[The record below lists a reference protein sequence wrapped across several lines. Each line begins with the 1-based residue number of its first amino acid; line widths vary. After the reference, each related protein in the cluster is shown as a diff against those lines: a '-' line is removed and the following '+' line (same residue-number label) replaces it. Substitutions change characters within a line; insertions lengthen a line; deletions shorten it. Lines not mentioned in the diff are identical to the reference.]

1 MPPHV
6 TTTTHL
12 VGMMDVDLVQIHFAS
27 YLGWVDSAFSTLLEE
42 LDRPLQGII
51 ASGEGTPVVDLH
63 VSYRSPVGLGDH
75 LLNRTWV
82 DRVGTS
88 SFTVRHEFS
97 CGERVA
103 AVVDSTHV
111 WISIEDGR
119 PTPGPLPA
127 WLIEAADAV
136 SA

>member
-27 YLGWVDSAFSTLLEE
+27 YLAWVDSAFSTLLEE
-42 LDRPLQGII
+42 LDRPLQDII
-51 ASGEGTPVVDLH
+51 ASGRGTPVVDLH

-75 LLNRTWV
+75 LLTRTWV

-103 AVVDSTHV
+103 AVADSTHV
-111 WISIEDGR
+111 WISIEDGH

-127 WLIEAADAV
+127 WLLEAADAV